1 LNTKYEADS
10 PRVEIWT
17 LFYPALQIGSA
28 KLKKYGMAFHKFS
41 ADQLFDGYRLLDDQQ
56 VLITTGEG
64 VVEDI
69 VGISDAGD
77 DVQSFKGILSP
88 GFINCHCHLE
98 LSHMKGYIPEQT
110 GLTKF
115 VTLVIKDRHF
125 AETEILAE
133 IEKAET
139 EMLNGGIVA
148 VGDICN
154 NNLTI
159 PQKKKGRLRYHNF
172 IEASGFLPQLA
183 EQRFKRSVDF
193 LDEYAGQTSPESSNS
208 IVPHAPYSVS
218 EELWEMIIHFPGNHL
233 LTIHNQ
239 ETEGENELF
248 LNRQGEFLDFYKSL
262 GMDASFFQ
270 PSGKTSLQTYLS
282 KFLPDQQLI
291 LVHNVHTSADDLAYC
306 YQTVNS
312 RNISW
317 CFCPN
322 ANLYIG
328 GKLPDV
334 EMFVKEG
341 LPIVL
346 GTDSLASNHQLSIA
360 AEMQTIRQNFPSVK
374 TEQLLGWATINGARA
389 LQLDN
394 LLGSFEPGKKPGVVL
409 MEADFSGS
417 KRLL

>member
-1 LNTKYEADS
+1 
-10 PRVEIWT
+10 
-17 LFYPALQIGSA
+17 
-28 KLKKYGMAFHKFS
+28 MAFHKFR

-56 VLITTGEG
+56 VLITTADGG
-64 VVEDI
+64 VEDI
-69 VGISDAGD
+69 VGVTDAGD
-77 DVQSFKGILSP
+77 NVQSFKGILSP

-98 LSHMKGYIPEQT
+98 LSHMKGYIPERT

-125 AETEILAE
+125 AETEILAA

-139 EMLNGGIVA
+139 EMLGGGIVA

-159 PQKKKGRLRYHNF
+159 PQKIKGRLRYHNF

-183 EQRFKRSVDF
+183 EQRFKRSLDF
-193 LDEYAGQTSPESSNS
+193 FNEYTKQTGPASSSS

-218 EELWEMIIHFPGNHL
+218 EELWEKIIHFPGNQL
-233 LTIHNQ
+233 MTIHNQ

-248 LNRQGEFLDFYKSL
+248 LSRQGEFLDFYQSL

-282 KFLPDQQLI
+282 KFLPDQHLI
-291 LVHNVHTSADDLAYC
+291 LVHNLHTSADDLAYC
-306 YQTVNS
+306 QTMVNTRS
-312 RNISW
+312 ISW

-334 EMFVKEG
+334 DMFIKED
-341 LPIVL
+341 LSIVL
-346 GTDSLASNHQLSIA
+346 GTDSLASNHQLSIT
-360 AEMQTIRQNFPSVK
+360 AEMQTIRQHFPSVK
-374 TEQLLGWATINGARA
+374 TAQLLGWATINGAKA

-394 LLGSFEPGKKPGVVL
+394 LLGSFETGKKPGVVL